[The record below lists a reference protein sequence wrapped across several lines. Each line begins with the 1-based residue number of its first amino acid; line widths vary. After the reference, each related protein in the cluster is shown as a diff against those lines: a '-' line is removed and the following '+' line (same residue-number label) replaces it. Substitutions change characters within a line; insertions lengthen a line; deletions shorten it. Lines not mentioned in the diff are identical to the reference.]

1 MVSKMEYQL
10 DIAGKLKNIL
20 RIAKT
25 VSKISDV
32 KEYHLGA
39 VIFGKHK
46 VYCFACNT
54 DKEIPLQGY
63 YNRFKAPDAHKWHK
77 HSAHAE
83 MNCIHKL
90 LQQYYDDLPDY
101 RKLSILV
108 YREHAD
114 GSFAMA
120 RPCKACSR
128 ALRDL
133 GFRHVYYTS
142 NNGLCYEEFI

>member
-1 MVSKMEYQL
+1 MEYQL
-10 DIAGKLKNIL
+10 GIAGKLKNIL
-20 RIAKT
+20 KIAKT
-25 VSKISDV
+25 VSKLSDV
-32 KEYHLGA
+32 DEYQLGA
-39 VIFGKHK
+39 VIFDRHK

-54 DKEIPLQGY
+54 DKALPMQKY
-63 YNRFKAPDAHKWHK
+63 YNRYKADNSGRWHK

-90 LQQYYDDLPDY
+90 LQQYYDKLPDY
-101 RKLSILV
+101 SKLSILV

-120 RPCKACSR
+120 RPCKACAH
-128 ALRDL
+128 ALMDL

-142 NNGLCYEEFI
+142 NNGLCYEEFV

>member
-1 MVSKMEYQL
+1 MMEYQL
-10 DIAGKLKNIL
+10 NIAGKLKNIL

-25 VSKISDV
+25 ASKLSDV
-32 KEYHLGA
+32 DEYQLGA
-39 VIFGKHK
+39 VIFDKHK
-46 VYCFACNT
+46 VYCYACNT
-54 DKEIPLQGY
+54 DKALPMQKY
-63 YNRFKAPDAHKWHK
+63 YNRYKADNSGHWHK

-101 RKLSILV
+101 TKLSILV

-114 GSFAMA
+114 GTFAMA
-120 RPCKACSR
+120 RPCKACSH

-133 GFRHVYYTS
+133 GFRHVYYT
-142 NNGLCYEEFI
+142 NDNGLCYEEFIWL